1 MSKHNH
7 STMDMIMHAR
17 SLSEGSDNEEYIR
30 GQAELIASVI
40 AQGPEEYEE
49 AIPLLTEWITKP
61 LPINIDKL

>member
-30 GQAELIASVI
+30 GQAELIASVM
-40 AQGPEEYEE
+40 AQDPNEYED
-49 AIPLLTEWITKP
+49 AIDHITEWITKP